1 MQASYR
7 VLIVICAWIG
17 TAVLAAEPLPQGRT
31 FPLPK
36 WDEAQVREDAG
47 RLEAYQEKV
56 LAAGAT
62 RRDTAPRALV
72 KRWKRQFK
80 K

>member
-1 MQASYR
+1 MTKIDPFREALRKLHLLY
-7 VLIVICAWIG
+7 
-17 TAVLAAEPLPQGRT
+17 
-31 FPLPK
+31 
-36 WDEAQVREDAG
+36 DEAQVREDAG